1 MMLTKEELEKRL
13 ANVVTE
19 FEKREEISAFYLFG
33 SYAAGCPKPTSDVD
47 LAILLSRAD
56 RETYLGEPP
65 PLIFKDITNLNPN
78 GLPVRKSLSTKDIDI

>member
-1 MMLTKEELEKRL
+1 MMMLTKEELEKRL

-47 LAILLSRAD
+47 LAILLSVAD
-56 RETYLGEPP
+56 R
-65 PLIFKDITNLNPN
+65 
-78 GLPVRKSLSTKDIDI
+78 